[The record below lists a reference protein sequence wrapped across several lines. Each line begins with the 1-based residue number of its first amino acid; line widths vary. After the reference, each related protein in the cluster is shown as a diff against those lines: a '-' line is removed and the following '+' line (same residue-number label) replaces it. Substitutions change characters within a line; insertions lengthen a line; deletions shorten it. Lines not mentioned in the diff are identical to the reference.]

1 MKLKNNKR
9 ICVKV
14 RYKLQK
20 YIIKLEQR
28 KIANTYNMNYE
39 SSRFVSLHISW
50 LLHKLRW
57 RKKSALKFQSNDHRV
72 QKVNRENIQNHI
84 FCDIGDF
91 HRKWDNNMKLS
102 LFYVW
107 IGTKMPLFILTCSIM
122 CIIYVVVCNY
132 NSLLQVIFVFFFLKD
147 NYISLKFLLWL
158 DSKLLRYLG
167 YFYDYCLHKNCM

>member
-1 MKLKNNKR
+1 MR
-9 ICVKV
+9 IFPSPLMH
-14 RYKLQK
+14 LQ
-20 YIIKLEQR
+20 
-28 KIANTYNMNYE
+28 
-39 SSRFVSLHISW
+39 
-50 LLHKLRW
+50 KLRW
-57 RKKSALKFQSNDHRV
+57 RKKSALKIQSNDHRV
-72 QKVNRENIQNHI
+72 QKVNREKIRNHI

-91 HRKWDNNMKLS
+91 HRKWNNNMKLL

-122 CIIYVVVCNY
+122 CIIYVVCNY

-147 NYISLKFLLWL
+147 NYIFLKFLLWL